1 MLGALL
7 GGSPDVI
14 AIPEAQFTAS
24 LAPDAAATTGNLK
37 DMIDAIE
44 AHYRFRIWRY
54 DLGGARPEGTGQFAD
69 AIRWL
74 VQRYAADHDRTS
86 PAFWVDHQPGHVRE
100 MAVLKEHFP
109 QLKAIHVV
117 RDGRAVA
124 ASLLPL
130 NWGPN
135 GIISASHF
143 WANRT
148 AMGTALRGFLGDDA
162 WLEVHY
168 EKLVTDTEAELRR
181 ICAFLGIEYRQA
193 MAEGGAF
200 NVPQF
205 TQNQHALVGK
215 KPDAS
220 RLEGW
225 RKTLSKRDIEIFE
238 AMAGPLLTYYG
249 YTRDFPRNARLP
261 GLAEKARITLADQV
275 QAARKKRSFARQV
288 EDHSG

>member
-24 LAPDAAATTGNLK
+24 LAPDDAATTGSLK
-37 DMIDAIE
+37 DMIDEIE

-54 DLGGARPEGTGQFAD
+54 DLKGARPEGTGQFAD

-74 VQRYAADHDRTS
+74 VQRYAADHARPS

-100 MAVLKEHFP
+100 METLRQHFP
-109 QLKAIHVV
+109 KLKAIHVV

-143 WANRT
+143 WATRT
-148 AMGTALRGFLGDDA
+148 AMGSALRGYLGDDA
-162 WLEVHY
+162 WMEVHY
-168 EKLVTDTEAELRR
+168 EQLVTDTEAQLRR
-181 ICAFLGIEYRQA
+181 ICTFLGIDYHPA

-225 RKTLSKRDIEIFE
+225 RKTLSRREIEIFE
-238 AMAGPLLTYYG
+238 AMSGPLLTYHG
-249 YTRDFPRNARLP
+249 YARDFPRNARLP
-261 GLAEKARITLADQV
+261 GLAEKAQITLADQM
-275 QAARKKRSFARQV
+275 QAVRNKRSFARQV